1 MELSI
6 VYSRALTGIEAPL
19 VRVETHLANGLPAF
33 HIVGLP
39 ETAVR
44 ESKDRVR
51 CAIVNSHFDFP
62 ERRITVNLAPADLPK
77 EGGRF
82 DLPIAI
88 GILAASGQIPGDRLE
103 QHEFLG
109 ELALSGRLRPVPGVI
124 PAASSAHK
132 SQRQLVVPADSGSLA
147 ARVPH
152 SRVIPAP
159 DILTLC
165 AHLNGCRPIAP
176 APGVIAVTD
185 FTYPDLREVVGQQG
199 ARRALEIAASGGH
212 NLLLCGPP
220 GTGKTLL
227 ASRLPGI
234 MPPPS
239 AEDALTG
246 LALRNIDTQI
256 DLNDYF
262 RRPFRS
268 PHHTA
273 SAAALAGGGS
283 KPRPGEIS
291 LAHGG
296 VLFLDELPEFNR
308 HSLEILREPMES
320 GQITLSRA
328 LHKITYPA
336 RFQLVAAM
344 NPCPC
349 GYLGDS
355 ERACRCAPEQ
365 IQRYRARIS
374 GPLLDR
380 IDLHVPVYRLPAGDL
395 LRPKDDAEASG
406 AVQLRVCRS
415 RARQEQRQ
423 GCANALLP
431 PDKLASICVLGK
443 SQHKALESAATRMCL
458 SGRALHRTLR
468 VARTIADLEEAD
480 TIENRHISEALA
492 YRNLDTKQ

>member
-1 MELSI
+1 MSDGTVGCLQQGPDG
-6 VYSRALTGIEAPL
+6 YRGATGKSGDPPGQWPA
-19 VRVETHLANGLPAF
+19 ETHLANGLPAF

-62 ERRITVNLAPADLPK
+62 DRRITVNLAPADLPK

-88 GILAASGQIPGDRLE
+88 GILAASGQIPMDRLE

-109 ELALSGRLRPVPGVI
+109 ELALDGSLRPVPGVI

-132 SQRQLVVPADSGSLA
+132 SQRHLVVPAASGSLA

-176 APGVIAVTD
+176 APGMVAVTN
-185 FTYPDLREVVGQQG
+185 FTYPDLRDVVGQQG

-234 MPPPS
+234 MPPPG
-239 AEDALTG
+239 AEEALTG

-256 DLNDYF
+256 DVNDYF

-320 GQITLSRA
+320 GQIT
-328 LHKITYPA
+328 
-336 RFQLVAAM
+336 
-344 NPCPC
+344 
-349 GYLGDS
+349 GDS
-355 ERACRCAPEQ
+355 ERACHCAPEQ

-380 IDLHVPVYRLPAGDL
+380 IDLHVPVYRLPAADL
-395 LRPKDDAEASG
+395 LRPKGDAETSG
-406 AVQLRVCRS
+406 AVQRRVCRS

-431 PDKLASICVLGK
+431 PDKLSSICLLGE
-443 SQHKALESAATRMCL
+443 SQHKSLESAATRMCL

-468 VARTIADLEEAD
+468 VARTIADLGEAD
-480 TIENRHISEALA
+480 TIENQHISEALA
-492 YRNLDTKQ
+492 YRNIDTKQ